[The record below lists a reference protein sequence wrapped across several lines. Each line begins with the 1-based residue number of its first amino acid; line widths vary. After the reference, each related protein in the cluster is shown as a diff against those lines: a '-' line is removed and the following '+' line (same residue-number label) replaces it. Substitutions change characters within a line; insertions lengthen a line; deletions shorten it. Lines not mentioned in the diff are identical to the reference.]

1 MVNKYMKGIIMNR
14 LILYGLVSI
23 LLLALASSCGN
34 SSPSDPVV
42 SDGNWAGTL
51 SLSGGSIT
59 FTVGSNQVRD
69 MQVTFIYWGS
79 SLPADTVIWT
89 PDNASIS
96 DNEFHMTDTLNTGHY
111 SYTMSIDG
119 TFDPPSS
126 VSGVF
131 GTTGVYDSLGTH
143 HTTSDS
149 CSWSGSHE

>member
-1 MVNKYMKGIIMNR
+1 MNR
-14 LILYGLVSI
+14 LILCGLILFLMFVS
-23 LLLALASSCGN
+23 LASCGN

-119 TFDPPSS
+119 TFDPPTS
-126 VSGVF
+126 VSGMF

-143 HTTSDS
+143 YTTSDS

>member
-1 MVNKYMKGIIMNR
+1 MKKLTLCG
-14 LILYGLVSI
+14 LISFI
-23 LLLALASSCGN
+23 LLASIASCGD
-34 SSPSDPVV
+34 SSPADPVV
-42 SDGNWAGTL
+42 LDGNWAGTL

-59 FTVGSNQVRD
+59 FTVGSDQVSD
-69 MQVTFIYWGS
+69 LHVTFIYWGS
-79 SLPADTVIWT
+79 SLPPDTVIWT

-96 DNEFHMTDTLNTGHY
+96 DNGFNMTDTLSIGHY

-126 VSGVF
+126 VSGMF
-131 GTTGVYDSLGTH
+131 GTTGVYDSLGTY